1 MIAVKR
7 LVILLVRLT
16 GAAIL
21 LFLLVAFTPIAW
33 YIGAPLR
40 VPAQPQPSDVIV
52 LFSEGQISPEW
63 LTPNAA
69 QRTWGAL
76 LLWRE
81 HFAPA
86 ILSSGSQHAIGLDQ
100 AELQAA
106 WLERAGVP
114 SGSLIV
120 ENRSRRTY
128 ESVLELQ
135 RIMHDRGWQR
145 AIIVTADMDI
155 LRIRL
160 VCEKLGIGGISFLA
174 VPMELPPRPGS
185 VLYTTWGYAAF
196 HHALYEYAGI
206 ALYWMK
212 GWI

>member
-1 MIAVKR
+1 MKR
-7 LVILLVRLT
+7 FIILLARLT
-16 GAAIL
+16 GAALL
-21 LFLLVAFTPIAW
+21 LFLIIAFTPVAW

-40 VPAQPQPSDVIV
+40 VPVQPQPSDVIV

-81 HFAPA
+81 NLAPV

-100 AELQAA
+100 AELQAE

-114 SGSLIV
+114 QASLMV

-135 RIMHDRGWQR
+135 QIMHERGWR
-145 AIIVTADMDI
+145 AAIIVTAAMDV

-160 VCEKLGIGGISFLA
+160 VCEKLGIRGISFLA
-174 VPMELPPRPGS
+174 VPEELPPRPGS
-185 VLYTTWGYAAF
+185 ILYFPWGYAAF

-206 ALYWMK
+206 ALYWMR